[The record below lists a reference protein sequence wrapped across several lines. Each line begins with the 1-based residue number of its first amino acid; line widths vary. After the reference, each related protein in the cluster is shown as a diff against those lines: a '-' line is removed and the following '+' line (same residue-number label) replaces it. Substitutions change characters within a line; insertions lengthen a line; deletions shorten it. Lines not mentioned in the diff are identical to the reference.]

1 MAQSQYEQLKA
12 QVDSLNTLQNLQEE
26 KAVRTDEQVSGTTYV
41 GKAHPG
47 SVTSVAVWQISR
59 VVVTTSLPITT
70 TVTWADGN
78 TSYDNIWDNRTSL
91 SYS

>member
-12 QVDSLNTLQNLQEE
+12 QVDALNSLLNLQDN
-26 KAVRTDEQVSGTTYV
+26 KAIRTDEQVSGTTYV

-47 SVTSVAVWQISR
+47 AATSDAVWQISR
-59 VVVTTSLPITT
+59 VVVTTTLPITT
-70 TVTWADGN
+70 TITWADGN
-78 TSYDNIWDNRTSL
+78 TNTDNIWDNRTGL